1 MKPLESGQLLPSILL
16 VLSAAFW
23 GLFWIPIRA
32 FEDAGLGAAWA
43 GVGQFL
49 TPVVV
54 MAPLALWFAFHG
66 KPTGLAHWKTALFT
80 GGAFALYADSLL
92 LTEVAR
98 ALILFYVAPAW
109 ATMLE
114 VIIMKRRLTAARVL
128 AIILGFG
135 GIYVLL
141 GGDGSLPLPRNI
153 GDWMAL
159 GAGIS
164 WAYGSTRVRMAPQV
178 TLFENVF
185 SFFTVAAVV
194 GLAVAMLPFEE
205 LGQPPTLDE
214 TVTFLP
220 WLLLIA
226 VAFLIPVMC
235 MQLYSVKLV
244 DPARVSILFQSEVIF
259 GLASAAALTAEPF
272 GWKESVGAALVI
284 AASLTEVVFNR
295 SGSAQAPAES

>member
-1 MKPLESGQLLPSILL
+1 MKPLERGQLLPSILL

-49 TPVVV
+49 TPVAV

-114 VIIMKRRLTAARVL
+114 VTIMKRRLTGARVL
-128 AIILGFG
+128 AIILGLG

-159 GAGIS
+159 GAGMS
-164 WAYGSTRVRMAPQV
+164 WAYGSMRVRLAPQV

-185 SFFTVAAVV
+185 SFFTMAAVV

-214 TVTFLP
+214 TISFLP

-226 VAFLIPVMC
+226 VVFLIPVMC

-244 DPARVSILFQSEVIF
+244 DPARVSILFQNEVIF
-259 GLASAAALTAEPF
+259 GLASAAALAAEPF

-295 SGSAQAPAES
+295 PGAAQTPAEP

>member
-1 MKPLESGQLLPSILL
+1 MKPLEQGQLAPSIML
-16 VLSAAFW
+16 VASAAFW

-49 TPVVV
+49 TPMLV
-54 MAPLALWFAFHG
+54 MAPMAVWLALRG
-66 KPTGLAHWKTALFT
+66 RPTGLAQWKTALFT

-98 ALILFYVAPAW
+98 SIILFYFSPTF
-109 ATMLE
+109 ATVLE
-114 VIIMKRRLTAARVL
+114 VTIMKRRLTAARVL
-128 AIILGFG
+128 AIVVGFC

-141 GGDGSLPLPRNI
+141 GGDGSLPVPRNV

-159 GAGIS
+159 TAGIF
-164 WAYGSTRVRMAPQV
+164 WAYGSTRVRMAPDV

-185 SFFTVAAVV
+185 FFFTMAAVV

-214 TVTFLP
+214 TISFLP

-226 VAFLIPVMC
+226 VVFLIPVMC

-259 GLASAAALTAEPF
+259 GLASAAALAAEPF

-295 SGSAQAPAES
+295 PGAAQTPAEP

>member
-1 MKPLESGQLLPSILL
+1 MKPLERGQLLPSILL

-32 FEDAGLGAAWA
+32 FEDAGLSPAWA

-49 TPVVV
+49 TPVMV
-54 MAPLALWFAFHG
+54 MTPLAVWLAFHG
-66 KPTGLAHWKTALFT
+66 KPTGLAQWKTALFT
-80 GGAFALYADSLL
+80 GAAFALYANSLL

-114 VIIMKRRLTAARVL
+114 VTVMKRRLTTARVL
-128 AIILGFG
+128 AIVLGFG

-141 GGDGSLPLPRNI
+141 GGDGSLPVPRNI

-159 GAGIS
+159 GAGMS
-164 WAYGSTRVRMAPQV
+164 WAYGSMRVRLAPEV

-185 SFFTVAAVV
+185 SFFTFAAVV
-194 GLAVAMLPFEE
+194 GLAVAMLPFDE
-205 LGQPPTLDE
+205 LGRPPTLDK
-214 TVTFLP
+214 TVYFLP

-244 DPARVSILFQSEVIF
+244 DPARVSILFQSEVMF
-259 GLASAAALTAEPF
+259 GLVSAAALTAEPF
-272 GWKESVGAALVI
+272 GWKEGIGATLVV
-284 AASLTEVVFNR
+284 AASLTEVAFNR
-295 SGSAQAPAES
+295 SGSS